1 MAKSSNGN
9 SRDYYSFGAGTR
21 EYLYNVA
28 RIYDIMREGCTF
40 SNGKGEDRVEFAIEG
55 EGKKLF
61 ALYLAA
67 GIGGKYFYGR
77 PKIYS
82 SDAYDILFSAF
93 FKSDLYKSK
102 SKNISQDDASR
113 IISQEFSDLLSDLD
127 KKNSSYPIQ
136 MLVKQTLKVAKA
148 KETNPIYQMCKI
160 YDGSGKNKLTDSYV
174 SSLYDLYKA
183 VSKKS
188 VIFPLTREAFEKK
201 VSIEAKKKS
210 SKKTITETAGEKVQA
225 VENDI
230 EKSSIFGILFGNR
243 TSTKRVRQETEP
255 FQQDRKNGV
264 VEHRKLNKEAATES
278 KQVDEEQK
286 SSVDVELS
294 EIDRWQKAN
303 QVVNDFLK
311 EIIPENEWSRIK
323 QEGVK
328 KALELGMKSFLY
340 RLSSNMLLSAEY
352 VEEIAN
358 IEQKHQEEALRRVK
372 AKIAGEK
379 FVPDDTSSRI
389 DNGYDPE
396 ADKTLFA
403 IIDTVTDGNSKVS
416 QELLNLIKEYGGNY
430 YPQYPGICILADC
443 VRLYKENGCD
453 LNEVL
458 SGRGNKLAEDNIFYI
473 LKTIKKIEEMPR
485 KSLAQVT
492 SMDEPL
498 KWHHENNPVPKN
510 YYGSISKTR
519 KSRTYASDTIK
530 STTTSSSSSSSLG
543 TSDSSELG
551 KMFGDKSI
559 GDTSKSDDK
568 GRHL

>member
-1 MAKSSNGN
+1 MEYRPLFSPRRSQKERKMKNDL
-9 SRDYYSFGAGTR
+9 DYFR
-21 EYLYNVA
+21 EAA
-28 RIYDIMREGCTF
+28 RYYYQMGDDKFVI
-40 SNGKGEDRVEFAIEG
+40 RV
-55 EGKKLF
+55 GKKKLAIGNEQKKLL
-61 ALYLAA
+61 ALYLATSIYGNSGEIRRKVA
-67 GIGGKYFYGR
+67 DFPAFKIFESTFKECAIRRDISDDVISGIV
-77 PKIYS
+77 
-82 SDAYDILFSAF
+82 
-93 FKSDLYKSK
+93 
-102 SKNISQDDASR
+102 
-113 IISQEFSDLLSDLD
+113 SQEFSEFFKLNRGKEYSIPELIIL
-127 KKNSSYPIQ
+127 
-136 MLVKQTLKVAKA
+136 QTKRVADA
-148 KETNPIYQMCKI
+148 NEVNPLYWMCKTSDNVNGTNFAEKFVDNI
-160 YDGSGKNKLTDSYV
+160 NWFYYKSGRQGGPSEKPWERSDIEKMV
-174 SSLYDLYKA
+174 S
-183 VSKKS
+183 
-188 VIFPLTREAFEKK
+188 
-201 VSIEAKKKS
+201 
-210 SKKTITETAGEKVQA
+210 
-225 VENDI
+225 I
-230 EKSSIFGILFGNR
+230 EKSSILGMLFGNG
-243 TSTKRVRQETEP
+243 TSTKRIRQETKP

-264 VEHRKLNKEAATES
+264 VERGKLNKEAVTES

-294 EIDRWQKAN
+294 EIDRWLNAN

-311 EIIPENEWSRIK
+311 EIIPESEWSRIN

-328 KALELGMKSFLY
+328 KALELDMMNFLY
-340 RLSSNMLLSAEY
+340 GLPSNMLLSAEY

-358 IEQKHQEEALRRVK
+358 IEKKLHEEALRRVK

-389 DNGYDPE
+389 DDGDNPE
-396 ADKTLFA
+396 ADETLFA

-458 SGRGNKLAEDNIFYI
+458 SGRRNKLAEENFFYI
-473 LKTIKKIEEMPR
+473 LRTIKKIEEMPR

-492 SMDEPL
+492 SMDESL

-551 KMFGDKSI
+551 RMLGGSTGDSP
-559 GDTSKSDDK
+559 KSDDK
-568 GRHL
+568 GRHF

>member
-9 SRDYYSFGAGTR
+9 SRDYYSFGEGTR

-61 ALYLAA
+61 ALYLAE
-67 GIGGKYFYGR
+67 GIGGKYCYGS

-82 SDAYDILFSAF
+82 SDAYDILFRAF
-93 FKSDLYKSK
+93 FESNLYKSK

-127 KKNSSYPIQ
+127 KNSSYSIQ

-174 SSLYDLYKA
+174 SSLYYLYKF

-188 VIFPLTREAFEKK
+188 VILPLTREAFEKK

-225 VENDI
+225 VENGS
-230 EKSSIFGILFGNR
+230 EKSSIFGILFGNG
-243 TSTKRVRQETEP
+243 TSTKRIRQETKP

-264 VEHRKLNKEAATES
+264 VERGKLNKEAGTES

-286 SSVDVELS
+286 SSGDVELS

-311 EIIPENEWSRIK
+311 EIIPESEWSRIN
-323 QEGVK
+323 QEGVE
-328 KALELGMKSFLY
+328 KALELDMMEFLY
-340 RLSSNMLLSAEY
+340 GFSSNMLLSAEY

-358 IEQKHQEEALRRVK
+358 IEKKLQENALREVN
-372 AKIAGEK
+372 AAIAGEK

-389 DNGYDPE
+389 DNGDDPE

-403 IIDTVTDGNSKVS
+403 IIDNVTDGNSKVS

-458 SGRGNKLAEDNIFYI
+458 SGRRNKLAEENFFYI
-473 LKTIKKIEEMPR
+473 LRTIKKIEEMPR

-492 SMDEPL
+492 SMDERL

-551 KMFGDKSI
+551 RMLGGSTGDSP
-559 GDTSKSDDK
+559 KSDDK

>member
-9 SRDYYSFGAGTR
+9 SRDYYSFGAGMR
-21 EYLYNVA
+21 VYLYNVA

-67 GIGGKYFYGR
+67 GIGGKYFFGS

-82 SDAYDILFSAF
+82 SDAYGILFSAF
-93 FKSDLYKSK
+93 FESDLYKSK

-127 KKNSSYPIQ
+127 KKNSSYSIQ

-225 VENDI
+225 VENDS
-230 EKSSIFGILFGNR
+230 EKSSIFGMLFGNG
-243 TSTKRVRQETEP
+243 TSTKRIRQETKP

-264 VEHRKLNKEAATES
+264 VERGKLNKEAVTES

-294 EIDRWQKAN
+294 EIDRWLNAN

-311 EIIPENEWSRIK
+311 EIIPESEWSRIN

-328 KALELGMKSFLY
+328 KALELDMMNFLY
-340 RLSSNMLLSAEY
+340 GLPSNMLLSAEY

-358 IEQKHQEEALRRVK
+358 IEKKLHEEALRRVK

-389 DNGYDPE
+389 DDGDNPE
-396 ADKTLFA
+396 ADETLFA

-458 SGRGNKLAEDNIFYI
+458 SGRRNKLAEENFFYI
-473 LKTIKKIEEMPR
+473 LRTIKKIEEMPR

-492 SMDEPL
+492 SMDESL

-551 KMFGDKSI
+551 RMLGGSTGDSP
-559 GDTSKSDDK
+559 KSDDK
-568 GRHL
+568 GRHF

>member
-174 SSLYDLYKA
+174 SSLYYLYKDI
-183 VSKKS
+183 SKKS

>member
-174 SSLYDLYKA
+174 SSLYYLYKDI
-183 VSKKS
+183 SKKS
-188 VIFPLTREAFEKK
+188 VILPLTREAFEKK

-243 TSTKRVRQETEP
+243 TSTKRVGQETEP

-278 KQVDEEQK
+278 KHVDEEQK

-311 EIIPENEWSRIK
+311 EIIPESEWSRIN

-328 KALELGMKSFLY
+328 KALELDMMDFLY
-340 RLSSNMLLSAEY
+340 GFSSNMLLSAEY

-358 IEQKHQEEALRRVK
+358 IEKKLQEEALRRVK

-389 DNGYDPE
+389 DNGDDPE

-458 SGRGNKLAEDNIFYI
+458 SGRGNKLAENNFLYI
-473 LKTIKKIEEMPR
+473 LMTIKKIEEMPR

-510 YYGSISKTR
+510 YYSSISKTR

-551 KMFGDKSI
+551 RMLGGSTGDSP
-559 GDTSKSDDK
+559 KSDDK
-568 GRHL
+568 GRHF

>member
-174 SSLYDLYKA
+174 SSLYYLYKDI
-183 VSKKS
+183 SKKS
-188 VIFPLTREAFEKK
+188 VILPLTREAFEKK

-225 VENDI
+225 VENDS
-230 EKSSIFGILFGNR
+230 EKSSIFGMLFGNG
-243 TSTKRVRQETEP
+243 TSTKRIRQETKP

-264 VEHRKLNKEAATES
+264 VERGKLNKEAGTES

-303 QVVNDFLK
+303 QVVNAFLK
-311 EIIPENEWSRIK
+311 EIIPESEWSRIN

-328 KALELGMKSFLY
+328 KALELDMMNFLY
-340 RLSSNMLLSAEY
+340 GFSSNMLLSAEY

-358 IEQKHQEEALRRVK
+358 IEKKLQENALRRVN
-372 AKIAGEK
+372 AAIAGEK

-389 DNGYDPE
+389 DNGDDPE

-458 SGRGNKLAEDNIFYI
+458 SGRRNKLAEENFFYI
-473 LKTIKKIEEMPR
+473 LRTIKKIEEMPR

>member
-28 RIYDIMREGCTF
+28 RIYDIMREGCIF
-40 SNGKGEDRVEFAIEG
+40 SNGEGEDRVKFVIEG

-67 GIGGKYFYGR
+67 GIGGKYFSGS

-82 SDAYDILFSAF
+82 SDAYDILFRAF
-93 FKSDLYKSK
+93 FESNLYKSK

-127 KKNSSYPIQ
+127 IKSSCSDQ

-174 SSLYDLYKA
+174 SSLYDLYKKI
-183 VSKKS
+183 SKKS
-188 VIFPLTREAFEKK
+188 VILPLTREAFEKK

-230 EKSSIFGILFGNR
+230 EKSSIFGMLFRNG
-243 TSTKRVRQETEP
+243 TSTKRVRQETKP
-255 FQQDRKNGV
+255 SQQDRKNGV
-264 VEHRKLNKEAATES
+264 VKHGKLNKEAGAES
-278 KQVDEEQK
+278 KLVDEEQK

-311 EIIPENEWSRIK
+311 EIIPESEWSRIN

-328 KALELGMKSFLY
+328 KALELDMMDFLY
-340 RLSSNMLLSAEY
+340 GLSSNMLLSAEY

-358 IEQKHQEEALRRVK
+358 IEKKLREEALRRVN
-372 AKIAGEK
+372 AQIAGEK

-389 DNGYDPE
+389 DDGDNPE
-396 ADKTLFA
+396 ADETLFA
-403 IIDTVTDGNSKVS
+403 IIDTVTDENSKVS

-458 SGRGNKLAEDNIFYI
+458 SGRGNKLAEENFFYI
-473 LKTIKKIEEMPR
+473 LRTIKKIEEMPR

-510 YYGSISKTR
+510 YYRSTSKTR

-530 STTTSSSSSSSLG
+530 STVTSSSSSSSLG

-551 KMFGDKSI
+551 RMLGEST
-559 GDTSKSDDK
+559 GGNSKSNDM
-568 GRHL
+568 GRHF

>member
-9 SRDYYSFGAGTR
+9 SRDYYSFGEGTR

-28 RIYDIMREGCTF
+28 RIYDILREGCTF

-67 GIGGKYFYGR
+67 GIGGKYFFGS

-82 SDAYDILFSAF
+82 SDAYNILFPAF

-127 KKNSSYPIQ
+127 KNSSYFIQ

-174 SSLYDLYKA
+174 SSLYYLYKDI
-183 VSKKS
+183 SKKS
-188 VIFPLTREAFEKK
+188 VILPLTREAFEKK

-225 VENDI
+225 VENGS
-230 EKSSIFGILFGNR
+230 EKSSIFGMLFGNG
-243 TSTKRVRQETEP
+243 TSTKRIRQETKP
-255 FQQDRKNGV
+255 FQQDRKNGM
-264 VEHRKLNKEAATES
+264 VERGKLNKEAATES

-286 SSVDVELS
+286 SSVDVERR
-294 EIDRWQKAN
+294 EIDRWLNAN

-311 EIIPENEWSRIK
+311 EIIPENEWSRIN
-323 QEGVK
+323 QDGVK
-328 KALELGMKSFLY
+328 KALKLNMMDFLY
-340 RLSSNMLLSAEY
+340 GHSSNMLLSAEY

-358 IEQKHQEEALRRVK
+358 IEKKLHEEDLRRVK

-379 FVPDDTSSRI
+379 FVSDDTSSRI

-510 YYGSISKTR
+510 YYGLISKTR

-551 KMFGDKSI
+551 RMLGGSTGDSP
-559 GDTSKSDDK
+559 KSDDK

>member
-9 SRDYYSFGAGTR
+9 SRDYYSFGEGTR

-40 SNGKGEDRVEFAIEG
+40 SNGEGEDRVEFAIEG

-61 ALYLAA
+61 ALYLAE
-67 GIGGKYFYGR
+67 GIGGKYFYGS

-82 SDAYDILFSAF
+82 SAAYDILFSAF
-93 FKSDLYKSK
+93 FESNLYKSK

-127 KKNSSYPIQ
+127 NNSSYSIQ

-174 SSLYDLYKA
+174 SSLYYLYKFI
-183 VSKKS
+183 SKKS
-188 VIFPLTREAFEKK
+188 VILPLTREAFEKK

-225 VENDI
+225 VENGS
-230 EKSSIFGILFGNR
+230 EKSSIFGMLFGNR

-255 FQQDRKNGV
+255 FQQDRKNGM
-264 VEHRKLNKEAATES
+264 VERGKLNKEAATES

-286 SSVDVELS
+286 SSVDVERR
-294 EIDRWQKAN
+294 EIDRWLNAN
-303 QVVNDFLK
+303 QVVNAFLK
-311 EIIPENEWSRIK
+311 EIIPESEWSRIN

-328 KALELGMKSFLY
+328 KALELDMMNFLY
-340 RLSSNMLLSAEY
+340 GHLSNMLLSAEY

-358 IEQKHQEEALRRVK
+358 IEKKLHEEALRRVK

-551 KMFGDKSI
+551 RMLGGSTGDSP
-559 GDTSKSDDK
+559 KSDDK

>member
-1 MAKSSNGN
+1 MEYRPLFSPRRSQKE
-9 SRDYYSFGAGTR
+9 RKMKDDLDYFR
-21 EYLYNVA
+21 EAA
-28 RIYDIMREGCTF
+28 RYYYQMGDDKFVI
-40 SNGKGEDRVEFAIEG
+40 RV
-55 EGKKLF
+55 GKKKLAIGNEQKKLL
-61 ALYLAA
+61 ALYLATSIYGNSGEIRRKVA
-67 GIGGKYFYGR
+67 DFPAFKIFESTFKECAIRRDISDDVISGIV
-77 PKIYS
+77 
-82 SDAYDILFSAF
+82 
-93 FKSDLYKSK
+93 
-102 SKNISQDDASR
+102 
-113 IISQEFSDLLSDLD
+113 SQEFSEFFKLNRGKEYSIPELIIL
-127 KKNSSYPIQ
+127 
-136 MLVKQTLKVAKA
+136 QTKRVADA
-148 KETNPIYQMCKI
+148 NEVNPLYWMCKTSDNVNGTNFAEKFVDNI
-160 YDGSGKNKLTDSYV
+160 NWFYYKSGRQGGPSEKPWERSDIEKMV
-174 SSLYDLYKA
+174 S
-183 VSKKS
+183 
-188 VIFPLTREAFEKK
+188 
-201 VSIEAKKKS
+201 
-210 SKKTITETAGEKVQA
+210 
-225 VENDI
+225 I
-230 EKSSIFGILFGNR
+230 EKSSILGMLFGNR
-243 TSTKRVRQETEP
+243 TSTKRVRQETEH

-311 EIIPENEWSRIK
+311 EIIPESEWSRIK
-323 QEGVK
+323 QEGVM
-328 KALELGMKSFLY
+328 KARELGMMDFLY
-340 RLSSNMLLSAEY
+340 GLSSNVLLSAEY
-352 VEEIAN
+352 VEKIAN
-358 IEQKHQEEALRRVK
+358 IKNKSHEEALRRLN
-372 AKIAGEK
+372 AAIAGEK

-389 DNGYDPE
+389 DNGDDPE

-458 SGRGNKLAEDNIFYI
+458 SGRGNKLAENNFLYI
-473 LKTIKKIEEMPR
+473 LMTIKKIEEMPR

-510 YYGSISKTR
+510 YYSSISKTR

-551 KMFGDKSI
+551 RMLGEST
-559 GDTSKSDDK
+559 GGNSKSNDM
-568 GRHL
+568 GRHF

>member
-1 MAKSSNGN
+1 MEYRPLFSPIRNQKK
-9 SRDYYSFGAGTR
+9 REMKDDLDYFR
-21 EYLYNVA
+21 EAA
-28 RIYDIMREGCTF
+28 RYYYQMGDDKFVI
-40 SNGKGEDRVEFAIEG
+40 RV
-55 EGKKLF
+55 GKKKLAIGNEQKKLL
-61 ALYLAA
+61 ALYLATSIYGNSGEIRRKVA
-67 GIGGKYFYGR
+67 DFPAFKIFESTFKECAIRRDISDDVISGIV
-77 PKIYS
+77 
-82 SDAYDILFSAF
+82 
-93 FKSDLYKSK
+93 
-102 SKNISQDDASR
+102 
-113 IISQEFSDLLSDLD
+113 SQEFSEFFKLNRGKEYSIPELIIL
-127 KKNSSYPIQ
+127 
-136 MLVKQTLKVAKA
+136 QTKRVADA
-148 KETNPIYQMCKI
+148 NEVNPLYWMCKTSDNVNGTNFAEKFVDNI
-160 YDGSGKNKLTDSYV
+160 NWFYYKSGRQGGPSEKPWERSDIEKMV
-174 SSLYDLYKA
+174 S
-183 VSKKS
+183 
-188 VIFPLTREAFEKK
+188 
-201 VSIEAKKKS
+201 
-210 SKKTITETAGEKVQA
+210 
-225 VENDI
+225 I
-230 EKSSIFGILFGNR
+230 EKSSILGMLFGNR
-243 TSTKRVRQETEP
+243 TSNKRVRQETEY

-311 EIIPENEWSRIK
+311 EIIPESEWSRIN
-323 QEGVK
+323 QEGVM
-328 KALELGMKSFLY
+328 KALELGMMDFLY
-340 RLSSNMLLSAEY
+340 GLSSNMLLSAEY

-358 IEQKHQEEALRRVK
+358 IEKKLHEEDLRRLN
-372 AKIAGEK
+372 AAIAGEK

-389 DNGYDPE
+389 DNGDDPE

-443 VRLYKENGCD
+443 VRLYKENDCD

-458 SGRGNKLAEDNIFYI
+458 SGRRNKLAKENFFYI
-473 LKTIKKIEEMPR
+473 LITIKKIEEMPR

-551 KMFGDKSI
+551 RMLGEST
-559 GDTSKSDDK
+559 GGNSKSNDK

>member
-1 MAKSSNGN
+1 
-9 SRDYYSFGAGTR
+9 
-21 EYLYNVA
+21 
-28 RIYDIMREGCTF
+28 
-40 SNGKGEDRVEFAIEG
+40 
-55 EGKKLF
+55 
-61 ALYLAA
+61 
-67 GIGGKYFYGR
+67 
-77 PKIYS
+77 
-82 SDAYDILFSAF
+82 
-93 FKSDLYKSK
+93 
-102 SKNISQDDASR
+102 
-113 IISQEFSDLLSDLD
+113 
-127 KKNSSYPIQ
+127 

-174 SSLYDLYKA
+174 SSLYYLYKF

-188 VIFPLTREAFEKK
+188 VILPLTREAFEKK

-225 VENDI
+225 VENGS
-230 EKSSIFGILFGNR
+230 EKSSIFGILFGNG
-243 TSTKRVRQETEP
+243 TSTKRIRQETKP

-264 VEHRKLNKEAATES
+264 VERGKLNKEAGTES
-278 KQVDEEQK
+278 KQLDEEQK
-286 SSVDVELS
+286 SSGDVELS

-311 EIIPENEWSRIK
+311 EIIPESEWSRIN
-323 QEGVK
+323 QEGVEK
-328 KALELGMKSFLY
+328 VLELGMWNFLGGI
-340 RLSSNMLLSAEY
+340 SSNMLLSAEY
-352 VEEIAN
+352 VEKIAN
-358 IEQKHQEEALRRVK
+358 IEKKLQENALRRVN
-372 AKIAGEK
+372 ATIAGEK

-389 DNGYDPE
+389 DDGDNPE
-396 ADKTLFA
+396 ADETLFA

-458 SGRGNKLAEDNIFYI
+458 SGRGNKLAEENFLYI
-473 LKTIKKIEEMPR
+473 LMTIKKIEEMPR

-498 KWHHENNPVPKN
+498 KWHYENNPVPKN

-551 KMFGDKSI
+551 RMLGGSTGDSP
-559 GDTSKSDDK
+559 KSDDK